1 MKKNYLLNDTAPRIE
16 RCLLLLNATF
26 LKGMHRIRSLSLILF
41 SLTFLLV
48 GLSANAQSPDING
61 GTSWTGWTSNGTA
74 LGTSPVIYGRTV
86 GTNGLQDR
94 NFSVYSTAFEFVT
107 GQAIDSSPLGSPG
120 FGAGW
125 LAGDRIIG
133 LGVADFIN
141 TTDGTKTLL
150 NAQGGDAIFKFDD
163 KFFPASSVGGTN
175 GFASAGSEFD
185 LIVQL
190 NGDNS
195 VPLQPSNVN
204 SQGRDQ
210 TIGSSSGMGSNGPF
224 VSFYKSDGTSMQ
236 LFINL
241 DYLAR
246 GGWSNNLGTAPAY
259 NLAISTFDGPTY
271 RVVLGFHGMEVVFD
285 AATSATPP
293 PPLAV
298 RVYSDAAETD
308 LVSSHATIQAA
319 IDAATTLDGYVVRV
333 DAGTYTENLTINK
346 RITLMGDGS
355 ASTSIQSAT
364 SSTPVMTVTGSGLDA
379 SNRLVISGLKI
390 TGATGSGNPG
400 SGILVVDPTNLAAQ
414 GYITFSGLDINGNG
428 GEGLVF
434 NNTIGITDI
443 IVLNSSLSSNTGS
456 GLRIASAVPT
466 FDGLSVSGCTIA
478 NNGSSGF
485 NFNPSASQR
494 VGTNFS
500 FTNTNFDTNNT
511 VGANNV
517 HDISMLG
524 FNGSVSFTDVNVN
537 SSNPN
542 YAMVFGGFTNSSTP
556 VSPAG
561 AIVFDGVNV
570 TGNVGKQGILF
581 FRYSEASAVSLTDL
595 DVKDLTAG
603 WVIQINCSHTTGT
616 LNLGNTSLKTLST
629 GSTGTVNA
637 TEASFFNSSNVLLDK
652 GILADNFQIADQF
665 LDKVDLASLG
675 YIEIVAGKSFVTT
688 NSFVAPNTSPSIQR
702 AIDALTTG
710 GTVHVQ
716 GGTNYTGG
724 ADATASGKDI
734 VLSPGSSPA
743 CVTVDGNLT
752 LNSGDV
758 LEIEV
763 SGVTACTEYDQF
775 KVNNGTVTLG
785 GSSLSLDL
793 SYTPGSGDQITIIDG
808 SSAIVGMFAEG
819 TSIMVGGLLFSIDYA
834 GGPDGFDVVL
844 TALDITVRVYSDAAE
859 TDLVSS
865 HTTIQAAIDAA
876 TTLSGY
882 VVRVDAGTYE
892 EQVVLNKSLSLL
904 GPNAAVAGTG
914 SRLPEAIVQ
923 FPAGANNGSSL
934 IFVNPNVHG
943 VTIAGFDLRCQD
955 STIPNYHQLVR
966 AGGFSA
972 GEPRNDL
979 TIRNNRMYSSEEP
992 IRILAGFGA
1001 KGGTGLLIEGNY
1013 IDGGPNVNAQF
1024 GRGMYVGG
1032 TSGIIQDNVIENAN
1046 YGIQYMPYDNATAGL
1061 IQRNTVSASYIGL
1074 YNNFQTKGAAQVT
1087 WEQNEVTVAPNPQT
1101 GTSASV
1107 DFAWTTPV
1115 VFHGIYVNTFG
1126 TQGTGDAPTALFQN
1140 NTINAANPGGTTST
1154 VFYAVYLNN
1163 SAAGATAIL
1172 ENNSF
1177 TGYTVGVARTTGG
1190 TQDATAAMVTA
1201 TCNWWGSSDLATV
1214 TTAAGAADSFIPYLN
1229 SGTDNDPAIGFQPVP
1244 GACVPPCEISS
1255 VDASASS
1262 TPVPLGSDATLTA
1275 TVSPA
1280 VAGVTV
1286 EFYLDGV
1293 SVGTAIT
1300 NGDGIATLGPISGL
1314 SVHVYKVEAKVGTCA
1329 SSVAYLPVFDPSASF
1344 VTGGGWITSPEG
1356 ALTADPNVTGRAN
1369 FGFVSRYKR
1378 GKNGFTSE
1386 VDGNTEFQFNAGN
1399 LNFESTMHESGSL
1412 VISGSRATYRGT
1424 GTINGQTGFKFM
1436 LVAID
1441 GNWNGQSNPDRFRIK
1456 ISTTSDVVIYDNE
1469 LGKDENT
1476 EDATILGGGSIVIH
1490 EVKGKGKN
1498 NRVEDLGTME
1508 EQLNAL
1514 FENGETEL
1522 ESNKI
1527 LVYPN
1532 PASETSNIKVSLSQ
1546 DADVTILIFDA
1557 AGRLVMEERGY
1568 HETSFVRPLNLQG
1581 FSNGIYNVVV
1591 QINHQF
1597 LTKRLVKQ

>member
-1 MKKNYLLNDTAPRIE
+1 MGNNYLLNMKPAWLKPKAVARLSKFDE
-16 RCLLLLNATF
+16 TF
-26 LKGMHRIRSLSLILF
+26 LSGMIGIKPLSA
-41 SLTFLLV
+41 FLLV
-48 GLSANAQSPDING
+48 LSFWMVSLSANAQSPDLTGNTWDGWTLVGTNSDFGIYAKGSHLTSPTPQGFTIYTAVFESSGPTELPGNLFNKPTNEFAAGNKILAIGMERTAGDWAYPFMKLDFDNNSFTASTTGPVAGSTAGDGQTSGGGWATIGDASVQFREIYAGQPAQNSIYTENGLFSG
-61 GTSWTGWTSNGTA
+61 GTGSAAFNSHPCGSYGCGNGLPGLRGVLNQTGGYFFKMYFDLTTLPTAYPNTVTGGTQA
-74 LGTSPVIYGRTV
+74 LGTILDMLTISIAAIGTSNADATITV
-86 GTNGLQDR
+86 
-94 NFSVYSTAFEFVT
+94 STA
-107 GQAIDSSPLGSPG
+107 L
-120 FGAGW
+120 
-125 LAGDRIIG
+125 
-133 LGVADFIN
+133 
-141 TTDGTKTLL
+141 
-150 NAQGGDAIFKFDD
+150 
-163 KFFPASSVGGTN
+163 
-175 GFASAGSEFD
+175 
-185 LIVQL
+185 
-190 NGDNS
+190 
-195 VPLQPSNVN
+195 
-204 SQGRDQ
+204 
-210 TIGSSSGMGSNGPF
+210 
-224 VSFYKSDGTSMQ
+224 
-236 LFINL
+236 
-241 DYLAR
+241 
-246 GGWSNNLGTAPAY
+246 
-259 NLAISTFDGPTY
+259 
-271 RVVLGFHGMEVVFD
+271 
-285 AATSATPP
+285 PP
-293 PPLAV
+293 KPV

-308 LVSSHATIQAA
+308 LVSSH
-319 IDAATTLDGYVVRV
+319 
-333 DAGTYTENLTINK
+333 
-346 RITLMGDGS
+346 S
-355 ASTSIQSAT
+355 
-364 SSTPVMTVTGSGLDA
+364 
-379 SNRLVISGLKI
+379 
-390 TGATGSGNPG
+390 
-400 SGILVVDPTNLAAQ
+400 
-414 GYITFSGLDINGNG
+414 
-428 GEGLVF
+428 
-434 NNTIGITDI
+434 
-443 IVLNSSLSSNTGS
+443 
-456 GLRIASAVPT
+456 
-466 FDGLSVSGCTIA
+466 
-478 NNGSSGF
+478 
-485 NFNPSASQR
+485 
-494 VGTNFS
+494 
-500 FTNTNFDTNNT
+500 
-511 VGANNV
+511 
-517 HDISMLG
+517 
-524 FNGSVSFTDVNVN
+524 
-537 SSNPN
+537 
-542 YAMVFGGFTNSSTP
+542 
-556 VSPAG
+556 
-561 AIVFDGVNV
+561 
-570 TGNVGKQGILF
+570 
-581 FRYSEASAVSLTDL
+581 
-595 DVKDLTAG
+595 
-603 WVIQINCSHTTGT
+603 
-616 LNLGNTSLKTLST
+616 
-629 GSTGTVNA
+629 
-637 TEASFFNSSNVLLDK
+637 
-652 GILADNFQIADQF
+652 
-665 LDKVDLASLG
+665 
-675 YIEIVAGKSFVTT
+675 
-688 NSFVAPNTSPSIQR
+688 
-702 AIDALTTG
+702 
-710 GTVHVQ
+710 
-716 GGTNYTGG
+716 
-724 ADATASGKDI
+724 
-734 VLSPGSSPA
+734 
-743 CVTVDGNLT
+743 
-752 LNSGDV
+752 
-758 LEIEV
+758 
-763 SGVTACTEYDQF
+763 
-775 KVNNGTVTLG
+775 
-785 GSSLSLDL
+785 
-793 SYTPGSGDQITIIDG
+793 
-808 SSAIVGMFAEG
+808 
-819 TSIMVGGLLFSIDYA
+819 
-834 GGPDGFDVVL
+834 
-844 TALDITVRVYSDAAE
+844 
-859 TDLVSS
+859 
-865 HTTIQAAIDAA
+865 TIQAAIDAA

-904 GPNAAVAGTG
+904 GPNDAVAGTG
-914 SRLPEAIVQ
+914 SRVPEAILQ
-923 FPAGANNGSSL
+923 FPTGASNGSSL

-1032 TSGIIQDNVIENAN
+1032 TSGTIQDNVIENAN

-1154 VFYAVYLNN
+1154 VFHAVYLNN

-1177 TGYTVGVARTTGG
+1177 SGYTVGVARTTGG
-1190 TQDATAAMVTA
+1190 TQDATAATVTA

-1229 SGTDNDPAIGFQPVP
+1229 NGTDNDPGTIGFQPVP

-1300 NGDGIATLGPISGL
+1300 DGDGIATLGPISGL
-1314 SVHVYKVEAKVGTCA
+1314 VVHVYKVEAQVGTCA

-1356 ALTADPNVTGRAN
+1356 ALAADPNVTGRAN

-1441 GNWNGQSNPDRFRIK
+1441 GNWNGENNPDRFRIK
-1456 ISTTSDVVIYDNE
+1456 ISTLAEEVIYDNQIDS
-1469 LGKDENT
+1469 DENT
-1476 EDATILGGGSIVIH
+1476 EDASILGGGSIVIH

-1508 EQLNAL
+1508 EQLNAI

-1546 DADVTILIFDA
+1546 DADVSILIFDS

-1568 HETSFVRPLNLQG
+1568 HETSFVRSLNLQG